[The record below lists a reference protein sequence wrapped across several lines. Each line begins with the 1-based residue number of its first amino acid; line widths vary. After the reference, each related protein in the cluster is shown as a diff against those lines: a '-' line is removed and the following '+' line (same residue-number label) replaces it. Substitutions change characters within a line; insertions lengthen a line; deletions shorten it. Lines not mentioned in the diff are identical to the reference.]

1 MCELSYNSSASY
13 NNNSCESSKLLTVT
27 VKCMYSSDVYIFS
40 GTHVVKIN

>member
-1 MCELSYNSSASY
+1 MCELSYNSSTSY
-13 NNNSCESSKLLTVT
+13 NNSCESSKLLTVT